1 MFRTLRFPKMPP
13 KGAKGSK
20 SSQKASKIP
29 ISSAGPLG
37 KAKKPGKS
45 TAQSTPGSSPALTPQ
60 PSVPVT
66 PEASDNEEDRLPVIQ
81 SPVKPRKRQATKEI
95 QKMSDFEVWDYNDG
109 DIIAGTFTH
118 LKSAAYAH
126 FDITVEHTFDEEG
139 DPKEIIYLFICKVDP
154 EGHPVQRRA
163 RAKTSLDTS
172 NLVNSIQACDKRL
185 GIVRE
190 SSGLI
195 KSTSSES
202 TSFPYSRAL
211 HCVVAV
217 LRCSDSQ
224 RPFNMQG
231 DFWYLVEVEM
241 LRAGAV
247 PPSPQMVSHDMRRL
261 YPLMSGGVRKYF
273 QDLDQALHI
282 VLDGWTAPIIA
293 SYLGLVVVWY
303 DKGEIHRTILEFI
316 RLKQSHTGEY
326 LAEEVAAC
334 LKRFGLQHLLFLVT
348 IDNAANC
355 DKLAVHLPTYI
366 PTFRGPKMR
375 VRCIAY
381 ILNLI
386 AKAFMSFFFKKSAK
400 KTNAILKDGAL
411 VVEERETELDDVVA
425 EEMDED
431 DDVLV
436 DDDGHGAFNHATA
449 HSLHDQA
456 ILLMQN
462 EGVTVARLA
471 RRINDS
477 PKLREQFEDLVISH
491 PDHGGQKR
499 ALPQCVPTRWNSD
512 QACLRAHIDF
522 RDKVEM
528 ITCST
533 ADKLGHYRLTDEQWE
548 LAEDLAKAL
557 ELFEEPTRQFSQKG
571 VPLIVDVLP
580 MLLELKLSMQAI
592 RDSDTDDDPAHDIT
606 CIAAQ
611 AAILFKSALG
621 FTTQHVKKIKDMV
634 VERWKASYA
643 SGDDES
649 QLVDSEPVEGKKNRF
664 KVTLKAAKTNYPV
677 DHILTYLDEP
687 AIPSTDIQ
695 AAGGYMKWWYTSSSA
710 RKSVAKMAMDYC
722 SAPVGRR
729 QINFMQ
735 QNMSSFTFHA
745 KMAMGSWSNTPLFP
759 GVKAVAEMI
768 GESESDEEDGS

>member
-1 MFRTLRFPKMPP
+1 MFHTLHFPKMPL

-20 SSQKASKIP
+20 SSQKALKIP

-66 PEASDNEEDRLPVIQ
+66 PEALDNEEDRLPVIQ
-81 SPVKPRKRQATKEI
+81 SPVKPCKRQATKEI

-109 DIIAGTFTH
+109 DIIGEAGIFTH

-126 FDITVEHTFDEEG
+126 FDITVECTFDEEG
-139 DPKEIIYLFICKVDP
+139 DPKEIIYLFTCKVDP
-154 EGHPVQRRA
+154 EGHPAQRHA
-163 RAKTSLDTS
+163 HAKTSL
-172 NLVNSIQACDKRL
+172 
-185 GIVRE
+185 
-190 SSGLI
+190 
-195 KSTSSES
+195 
-202 TSFPYSRAL
+202 
-211 HCVVAV
+211 
-217 LRCSDSQ
+217 
-224 RPFNMQG
+224 
-231 DFWYLVEVEM
+231 EVEM

-247 PPSPQMVSHDMRRL
+247 LPSPQMVSRDIWWL
-261 YPLMSGGVRKYF
+261 YPLMSGGVCKYF

-282 VLDGWTAPIIA
+282 NL
-293 SYLGLVVVWY
+293 Y
-303 DKGEIHRTILEFI
+303 
-316 RLKQSHTGEY
+316 
-326 LAEEVAAC
+326 
-334 LKRFGLQHLLFLVT
+334 VT
-348 IDNAANC
+348 MDNAANC
-355 DKLAVHLPTYI
+355 DKLAVHLLTYI
-366 PTFRGPKMR
+366 PTFHGPKMC
-375 VRCIAY
+375 VRCIAH

-411 VVEERETELDDVVA
+411 VVEERETELDDVIA

-431 DDVLV
+431 NDVLV

-449 HSLHDQA
+449 HLLHDQA

-462 EGVTVARLA
+462 EGATISAHELQMAQQIMPQVAGLA
-471 RRINDS
+471 HRINDS
-477 PKLREQFEDLVISH
+477 PKLHKWFEDLVISH
-491 PDHGGQKR
+491 PDHGGQKQ
-499 ALPQCVPTRWNSD
+499 ALPQYEV
-512 QACLRAHIDF
+512 
-522 RDKVEM
+522 KM
-528 ITCST
+528 ITRST
-533 ADKLGHYRLTDEQWE
+533 ADKLGHYQLTDEQWE
-548 LAEDLAKAL
+548 LAEDLAEAL

-606 CIAAQ
+606 RIAAQ
-611 AAILFKSALG
+611 AAILVIDKYTIFTEDCEIYYISIVMCPNRKLQWFKSALG

-634 VERWKASYA
+634 VEHWKASYA
-643 SGDDES
+643 SGDDGS
-649 QLVDSEPVEGKKNRF
+649 QLVDLEPVKGKKNRF
-664 KVTLKAAKTNYPV
+664 KVTLKAAKTNYPI